1 MAHIFH
7 FKCTVKCRL
16 QFVSIWTSLKFSS
29 GNGLDS
35 ELVGRNGIHSASWE
49 KNYVGLSLDLQLNL
63 CKRPPLL
70 RDHLY

>member
-7 FKCTVKCRL
+7 FKCAVKCRL

-35 ELVGRNGIHSASWE
+35 ELVGRNGIHSASWG
-49 KNYVGLSLDLQLNL
+49 KKL
-63 CKRPPLL
+63 CWFVSRFTVKPM
-70 RDHLY
+70 